1 MTPRFDDSSFTVA
14 IVGCG
19 GFIGSH
25 LLDAVLERT
34 RWRVFGVDLDF
45 YRLQHRLNHER
56 CEFLCADLADPAVV
70 ERIAQFPL
78 VVNLAAIC
86 TPSRYMGEA
95 CEVIRSNYDHPA
107 ALAEA
112 CAKSGAWLVHFST
125 SEIYGKTAADSGEL
139 VEDSTPAVFGPV
151 TASRWSYATAK
162 LLAERFI
169 AGLSGLRWTVVRPF
183 NFVGPYMDFMPGV
196 DGEGIPRVL
205 ANFSTALLRGE
216 PLKLVN
222 GGKAKRC
229 FTSVHDAIDFL
240 FALFDAGL
248 GCALSFGVGDSPD
261 SGCKT
266 AAGAGHSG
274 RDAAGVSKVGSAPGA
289 SELKVGAAPGAG
301 VSKVGAAP
309 GAGELKVGAASNAG
323 VFSQAFNVGNA
334 GNEVSIAELA
344 QKMRTI
350 FAKVRGV
357 DVSSLPEPQS
367 VSGEEYYGAGYDDSM
382 RRMPSVAKAERLL
395 GFRARIPLDTALEES
410 LSWFVMHYSV

>member
-1 MTPRFDDSSFTVA
+1 MNLRLDDSSITVA

-70 ERIAQFPL
+70 ERIAKFPL

-112 CAKSGAWLVHFST
+112 CAKSGSWLVHFST
-125 SEIYGKTAADSGEL
+125 SEIYGKTTPDSGEL
-139 VEDSTPAVFGPV
+139 LEDETPAVFGPV

-169 AGLSGLRWTVVRPF
+169 AGLPGLRWTVVRPF

-229 FTSVHDAIDFL
+229 FTSVHDAVDFL
-240 FALFDAGL
+240 FALFDAGSDPER
-248 GCALSFGVGDSPD
+248 CDGV
-261 SGCKT
+261 
-266 AAGAGHSG
+266 
-274 RDAAGVSKVGSAPGA
+274 
-289 SELKVGAAPGAG
+289 L
-301 VSKVGAAP
+301 
-309 GAGELKVGAASNAG
+309 
-323 VFSQAFNVGNA
+323 SQAFNVGNA
-334 GNEVSIAELA
+334 ENEVSVAELA
-344 QKMRTI
+344 AKMRSI

-357 DVSSLPEPQS
+357 DVSTLPEPQV

-382 RRMPSVAKAERLL
+382 RRLPSVEKAQRLL
-395 GFRARIPLDTALEES
+395 GFEAAIPLDTALEES
-410 LSWFVMHYSV
+410 LSWFVKHYSV

>member
-1 MTPRFDDSSFTVA
+1 MLPQFDDTSVTVA

-25 LLDAVLERT
+25 LLDAILERT

-45 YRLQHRLNHER
+45 YRVQHRLNHER

-70 ERIAQFPL
+70 ERLAKFPL

-86 TPSRYMGEA
+86 TPSRYMAES

-107 ALAEA
+107 ALATA
-112 CAKSGAWLVHFST
+112 CARSGAWLVHFST
-125 SEIYGKTAADSGEL
+125 SEIYGRTAPDSGEL
-139 VEDSTPAVFGPV
+139 VEDSTPVLLGPV

-169 AGLSGLRWTVVRPF
+169 AGLPGLKWTVVRPF

-216 PLKLVN
+216 SLKLVN

-229 FTSVHDAIDFL
+229 FTSVHDAVDFL
-240 FALFDAGL
+240 FALFA
-248 GCALSFGVGDSPD
+248 
-261 SGCKT
+261 
-266 AAGAGHSG
+266 
-274 RDAAGVSKVGSAPGA
+274 
-289 SELKVGAAPGAG
+289 VGADPKRCGG
-301 VSKVGAAP
+301 V
-309 GAGELKVGAASNAG
+309 L
-323 VFSQAFNVGNA
+323 SQAFNVGNPA
-334 GNEVSIAELA
+334 NELSIAELA
-344 QKMRTI
+344 GKMRSI

-357 DVSSLPEPQS
+357 DVSTLPEPQV
-367 VSGEEYYGAGYDDSM
+367 VSGEEYYGVGYDDSM
-382 RRMPSVAKAERLL
+382 RRLPSVVKAERLL
-395 GFRARIPLDTALEES
+395 GFKARIPLDVALEES
-410 LSWFVMHYSV
+410 LSWFVKHYDTGASS

>member
-1 MTPRFDDSSFTVA
+1 MNLRFDDNSITVA

-45 YRLQHRLNHER
+45 YRLQHRLNDER
-56 CEFLCADLADPAVV
+56 CEFLCADLAEPVVV

-107 ALAEA
+107 ALATA
-112 CAKSGAWLVHFST
+112 CAKSGSWLVHFST
-125 SEIYGKTAADSGEL
+125 SEIYGRTAPDSGEL
-139 VEDSTPAVFGPV
+139 EEDSTPAVFGPV

-169 AGLSGLRWTVVRPF
+169 AGLPDLKWTVVRPF

-229 FTSVHDAIDFL
+229 FTSVHDAVDFL
-240 FALFDAGL
+240 FALF
-248 GCALSFGVGDSPD
+248 
-261 SGCKT
+261 
-266 AAGAGHSG
+266 AAGSG
-274 RDAAGVSKVGSAPGA
+274 TAP
-289 SELKVGAAPGAG
+289 
-301 VSKVGAAP
+301 
-309 GAGELKVGAASNAG
+309 G
-323 VFSQAFNVGNA
+323 VFSQAFNVGNSE
-334 GNEVSIAELA
+334 NEVSIAELA
-344 QKMRTI
+344 GKMRSI

-357 DVSSLPEPQS
+357 EVSTLPEPQI

-382 RRMPSVAKAERLL
+382 RRMPSVAKAQRLL
-395 GFRARIPLDTALEES
+395 GFKARIPLEVALEES
-410 LSWFVMHYSV
+410 LSWFVKHYDTGASS

>member
-1 MTPRFDDSSFTVA
+1 MLPQFDDTSVTVA

-25 LLDAVLERT
+25 LLDAILERT

-45 YRLQHRLNHER
+45 YRVQHRLNHER

-70 ERIAQFPL
+70 ERLAKFPL

-86 TPSRYMGEA
+86 TPSRYMAES

-107 ALAEA
+107 ALATA
-112 CAKSGAWLVHFST
+112 CARSGAWLVHFST
-125 SEIYGKTAADSGEL
+125 SEIYGRTAPDSGEL
-139 VEDSTPAVFGPV
+139 VEDSTPVLLGPV

-169 AGLSGLRWTVVRPF
+169 AGLPGLKWTVVRPF

-229 FTSVHDAIDFL
+229 FTSVHDAVDFL
-240 FALFDAGL
+240 FALFA
-248 GCALSFGVGDSPD
+248 
-261 SGCKT
+261 
-266 AAGAGHSG
+266 
-274 RDAAGVSKVGSAPGA
+274 
-289 SELKVGAAPGAG
+289 VGADPKRCGG
-301 VSKVGAAP
+301 I
-309 GAGELKVGAASNAG
+309 L
-323 VFSQAFNVGNA
+323 SQAFNVGNPA
-334 GNEVSIAELA
+334 NELSIAELA
-344 QKMRTI
+344 GKMRSI

-357 DVSSLPEPQS
+357 DVSTLPEPQV
-367 VSGEEYYGAGYDDSM
+367 VSGEEYYGVGYDDSM
-382 RRMPSVAKAERLL
+382 RRLPSVVKADSLL
-395 GFRARIPLDTALEES
+395 GFKARIPLDVALEES
-410 LSWFVMHYSV
+410 LSWFVKHYDTGASS

>member
-1 MTPRFDDSSFTVA
+1 MNPRFDDSSFTVA

-107 ALAEA
+107 ALAAA
-112 CAKSGAWLVHFST
+112 CARSGSWLVHFST
-125 SEIYGKTAADSGEL
+125 SEIYGKTAVESGEL

-169 AGLSGLRWTVVRPF
+169 AGLPGLRWTVVRPF

-229 FTSVHDAIDFL
+229 FTSVHDAVDFL
-240 FALFDAGL
+240 FALFAAG
-248 GCALSFGVGDSPD
+248 GGVASDPGSETAVNIG
-261 SGCKT
+261 SKT
-266 AAGAGHSG
+266 APS
-274 RDAAGVSKVGSAPGA
+274 
-289 SELKVGAAPGAG
+289 
-301 VSKVGAAP
+301 
-309 GAGELKVGAASNAG
+309 AG

-334 GNEVSIAELA
+334 ENEVSIAELA
-344 QKMRTI
+344 QKMRAI

-357 DVSSLPEPQS
+357 DVSTLPEPQS

-395 GFRARIPLDTALEES
+395 GFKARIPLDTALEES
-410 LSWFVMHYSV
+410 LSWFVKHYDVAETCHCEEP

>member
-1 MTPRFDDSSFTVA
+1 MNPRFDDSSFTVA

-34 RWRVFGVDLDF
+34 RWRVLGVDLDF

-70 ERIAQFPL
+70 ERIAQFPI

-112 CAKSGAWLVHFST
+112 CARSGAWLVHFST
-125 SEIYGKTAADSGEL
+125 SEIYGKTAVESGEL
-139 VEDSTPAVFGPV
+139 EEDSTPAVFGPV

-169 AGLSGLRWTVVRPF
+169 AGLPGLRWTVVRPF

-240 FALFDAGL
+240 FALFDTGL
-248 GCALSFGVGDSPD
+248 GCALSFGNEI
-261 SGCKT
+261 
-266 AAGAGHSG
+266 
-274 RDAAGVSKVGSAPGA
+274 APG
-289 SELKVGAAPGAG
+289 
-301 VSKVGAAP
+301 
-309 GAGELKVGAASNAG
+309 AG

-344 QKMRTI
+344 QKMRAI

-382 RRMPSVAKAERLL
+382 RRMPSVAKAKRLL

-410 LSWFVMHYSV
+410 LSWFVKHYSV

>member
-1 MTPRFDDSSFTVA
+1 MNLRLDDSSITVA

-45 YRLQHRLNHER
+45 YRLQHRLNRER

-70 ERIAQFPL
+70 ERIAKFPL

-112 CAKSGAWLVHFST
+112 CAKSGSWLVHFST
-125 SEIYGKTAADSGEL
+125 SEIYGKTTPDSGEL
-139 VEDSTPAVFGPV
+139 LEDETPAVFGPV
-151 TASRWSYATAK
+151 SASRWSYATAK

-169 AGLSGLRWTVVRPF
+169 AGLPGLRWTVVRPF

-229 FTSVHDAIDFL
+229 FTSVHDAVDFL
-240 FALFDAGL
+240 FALFDAGSDPER
-248 GCALSFGVGDSPD
+248 CDGV
-261 SGCKT
+261 
-266 AAGAGHSG
+266 
-274 RDAAGVSKVGSAPGA
+274 
-289 SELKVGAAPGAG
+289 L
-301 VSKVGAAP
+301 
-309 GAGELKVGAASNAG
+309 
-323 VFSQAFNVGNA
+323 SQAFNVGNA
-334 GNEVSIAELA
+334 ENEVSVAELA
-344 QKMRTI
+344 AKMRSI

-357 DVSSLPEPQS
+357 DVSTLPEPQV

-382 RRMPSVAKAERLL
+382 RRLPSVEKAQRLL
-395 GFRARIPLDTALEES
+395 GFKAAIPLDTALEES
-410 LSWFVMHYSV
+410 LSWFVKHYSV

>member
-1 MTPRFDDSSFTVA
+1 MNPRFDDSCITVA

-34 RWRVFGVDLDF
+34 RWRVLGVDLDF

-56 CEFLCADLADPAVV
+56 CEFLCADLADTAVV
-70 ERIAQFPL
+70 ERIARCPL

-125 SEIYGKTAADSGEL
+125 SEIYGKTSADSGEL
-139 VEDSTPAVFGPV
+139 FEDSTPAVFGPV
-151 TASRWSYATAK
+151 SASRWSYATAK

-169 AGLSGLRWTVVRPF
+169 AGLPGLRWTVVRPF

-248 GCALSFGVGDSPD
+248 GCALSFGVGDLPD
-261 SGCKT
+261 
-266 AAGAGHSG
+266 
-274 RDAAGVSKVGSAPGA
+274 A
-289 SELKVGAAPGAG
+289 SE
-301 VSKVGAAP
+301 SKVGAAP
-309 GAGELKVGAASNAG
+309 NAGCKTAPSIG
-323 VFSQAFNVGNA
+323 VFSQAFNVGNVE
-334 GNEVSIAELA
+334 NEVSIAELA
-344 QKMRTI
+344 QKMRAI
-350 FAKVRGV
+350 FAKVRGI
-357 DVSSLPEPQS
+357 DVSTLPEPQS

-410 LSWFVMHYSV
+410 LSWFVKHYSV

>member
-1 MTPRFDDSSFTVA
+1 MLPQFDDTSVTVA

-25 LLDAVLERT
+25 LLDAILERT

-45 YRLQHRLNHER
+45 YRVQHRLNHER

-70 ERIAQFPL
+70 ERLAKFPL

-86 TPSRYMGEA
+86 TPSRYMAES

-107 ALAEA
+107 ALATA
-112 CAKSGAWLVHFST
+112 CARSGAWLVHFST
-125 SEIYGKTAADSGEL
+125 SEIYGRTAPDSGEL
-139 VEDSTPAVFGPV
+139 VEDSTPVLLGPV

-169 AGLSGLRWTVVRPF
+169 AGLPGLKWTVVRPF

-229 FTSVHDAIDFL
+229 FTSVHDAVDFL
-240 FALFDAGL
+240 FALFA
-248 GCALSFGVGDSPD
+248 
-261 SGCKT
+261 
-266 AAGAGHSG
+266 
-274 RDAAGVSKVGSAPGA
+274 
-289 SELKVGAAPGAG
+289 VGADPKRCGG
-301 VSKVGAAP
+301 V
-309 GAGELKVGAASNAG
+309 L
-323 VFSQAFNVGNA
+323 SQAFNVGNPA
-334 GNEVSIAELA
+334 NELSIAELA
-344 QKMRTI
+344 GKMRSI

-357 DVSSLPEPQS
+357 DVSTLPEPQV
-367 VSGEEYYGAGYDDSM
+367 VSGEEYYGVGYDDSM
-382 RRMPSVAKAERLL
+382 RRLPSVVKAESLL
-395 GFRARIPLDTALEES
+395 GFKARIPLDVALEES
-410 LSWFVMHYSV
+410 LSWFVKHYDTGASS

>member
-125 SEIYGKTAADSGEL
+125 SEIYGKTAAVSGEL

-162 LLAERFI
+162 LLAERYI
-169 AGLSGLRWTVVRPF
+169 AGLPGLRWTVVRPF

-261 SGCKT
+261 AGCKT

-274 RDAAGVSKVGSAPGA
+274 RNAAGV
-289 SELKVGAAPGAG
+289 LKVGAAP
-301 VSKVGAAP
+301 
-309 GAGELKVGAASNAG
+309 NAG
-323 VFSQAFNVGNA
+323 VFSQAFNVGNPE
-334 GNEVSIAELA
+334 NEVSIAELA

-410 LSWFVMHYSV
+410 LSWFVKHYSV

>member
-1 MTPRFDDSSFTVA
+1 MLPQFDDTSVTVA

-25 LLDAVLERT
+25 LLDAILERT
-34 RWRVFGVDLDF
+34 RWRVFGVDFDF
-45 YRLQHRLNHER
+45 YRVQHRLNHER

-70 ERIAQFPL
+70 ERLAKFPL

-86 TPSRYMGEA
+86 TPSRYMAES

-107 ALAEA
+107 ALATA
-112 CAKSGAWLVHFST
+112 CARSGAWLVHFST
-125 SEIYGKTAADSGEL
+125 SEIYGRTAPDSGEL
-139 VEDSTPAVFGPV
+139 VEDSTPVLLGPV

-169 AGLSGLRWTVVRPF
+169 AGLPGLKWTVVRPF

-229 FTSVHDAIDFL
+229 FTSVHDAVDFL
-240 FALFDAGL
+240 FALFA
-248 GCALSFGVGDSPD
+248 
-261 SGCKT
+261 
-266 AAGAGHSG
+266 
-274 RDAAGVSKVGSAPGA
+274 
-289 SELKVGAAPGAG
+289 VGADPKRCGG
-301 VSKVGAAP
+301 I
-309 GAGELKVGAASNAG
+309 L
-323 VFSQAFNVGNA
+323 SQAFNVGNPA
-334 GNEVSIAELA
+334 NELSIAELA
-344 QKMRTI
+344 GKMRSI

-357 DVSSLPEPQS
+357 DVSTLPEPQV
-367 VSGEEYYGAGYDDSM
+367 VSGEEYYGVGYDDSM
-382 RRMPSVAKAERLL
+382 RRLPSVVKAESLL
-395 GFRARIPLDTALEES
+395 GFKARIPLDVALEES
-410 LSWFVMHYSV
+410 LSWFVKHYDTGASS

>member
-1 MTPRFDDSSFTVA
+1 MTSRFDDSSFTVA

-169 AGLSGLRWTVVRPF
+169 AGLPGLRWTVVRPF

-261 SGCKT
+261 AGCKT

-274 RDAAGVSKVGSAPGA
+274 RDAV
-289 SELKVGAAPGAG
+289 G

-309 GAGELKVGAASNAG
+309 NAG

-357 DVSSLPEPQS
+357 DVSTLPEPQA
-367 VSGEEYYGAGYDDSM
+367 VAGEEYYGAGYDDSM

-410 LSWFVMHYSV
+410 LSWFVKHYSV

>member
-1 MTPRFDDSSFTVA
+1 MLPQFDDTSVTVA

-25 LLDAVLERT
+25 LLDAILERT

-45 YRLQHRLNHER
+45 YRVQHRLNHER

-70 ERIAQFPL
+70 ERLAKFPL

-86 TPSRYMGEA
+86 TPSRYMAES
-95 CEVIRSNYDHPA
+95 CEVIRSTYDHPA
-107 ALAEA
+107 ALATA
-112 CAKSGAWLVHFST
+112 CARSGAWLVHFST
-125 SEIYGKTAADSGEL
+125 SEIYGRTAPDSGEL
-139 VEDSTPAVFGPV
+139 VEDSTPVLLGPV

-169 AGLSGLRWTVVRPF
+169 AGLPGLKWTVVRPF

-229 FTSVHDAIDFL
+229 FTSVHDAVDFL
-240 FALFDAGL
+240 FALFA
-248 GCALSFGVGDSPD
+248 
-261 SGCKT
+261 
-266 AAGAGHSG
+266 
-274 RDAAGVSKVGSAPGA
+274 
-289 SELKVGAAPGAG
+289 VGADPKRCGG
-301 VSKVGAAP
+301 V
-309 GAGELKVGAASNAG
+309 L
-323 VFSQAFNVGNA
+323 SQAFNVGNPA
-334 GNEVSIAELA
+334 NELSIAELA
-344 QKMRTI
+344 GKMRSI

-357 DVSSLPEPQS
+357 DVSTLPEPQV
-367 VSGEEYYGAGYDDSM
+367 VSGEEYYGVGYDDSM
-382 RRMPSVAKAERLL
+382 RRLPSVVKADSLL
-395 GFRARIPLDTALEES
+395 GFKARIPLDVALEES
-410 LSWFVMHYSV
+410 LSWFVKHYDTGASS

>member
-1 MTPRFDDSSFTVA
+1 MLPQFDDTSVTVA

-25 LLDAVLERT
+25 LLDAILERT

-45 YRLQHRLNHER
+45 YRVQHRLNHER

-70 ERIAQFPL
+70 ERLAKFPL

-86 TPSRYMGEA
+86 TPSRYMAES

-107 ALAEA
+107 ALATA
-112 CAKSGAWLVHFST
+112 CARSGAWLVHFST
-125 SEIYGKTAADSGEL
+125 SEIYGRTAPDSGEL
-139 VEDSTPAVFGPV
+139 VEDSTPVLLGPV

-169 AGLSGLRWTVVRPF
+169 AGLPGLKWTVVRPF

-229 FTSVHDAIDFL
+229 FTSVHDAVDFL
-240 FALFDAGL
+240 FALFA
-248 GCALSFGVGDSPD
+248 
-261 SGCKT
+261 
-266 AAGAGHSG
+266 
-274 RDAAGVSKVGSAPGA
+274 
-289 SELKVGAAPGAG
+289 VGADPKRCGG
-301 VSKVGAAP
+301 V
-309 GAGELKVGAASNAG
+309 L
-323 VFSQAFNVGNA
+323 SQAFNVGNPA
-334 GNEVSIAELA
+334 NELSIAELA
-344 QKMRTI
+344 GKMRSI

-357 DVSSLPEPQS
+357 DVSTLPEPQV
-367 VSGEEYYGAGYDDSM
+367 VSGEEYYGVGYDDSM
-382 RRMPSVAKAERLL
+382 RRLPSVVKADSLL
-395 GFRARIPLDTALEES
+395 GFKARIPLDVALEES
-410 LSWFVMHYSV
+410 LSWFVKHYDTGASS

>member
-1 MTPRFDDSSFTVA
+1 MNLRFDDSSITVA

-25 LLDAVLERT
+25 LFDAVLERT
-34 RWRVFGVDLDF
+34 RWRVLGVDLDF

-56 CEFLCADLADPAVV
+56 CEFLGADLADPAVV

-107 ALAEA
+107 ALATA
-112 CAKSGAWLVHFST
+112 CAKSGSWLVHFST
-125 SEIYGKTAADSGEL
+125 SEIYGRTAPDSGEL

-151 TASRWSYATAK
+151 AASRWSYATAK

-169 AGLSGLRWTVVRPF
+169 AGLPGLKWTVVRPF

-229 FTSVHDAIDFL
+229 FTSIHDAIDFM
-240 FALFDAGL
+240 FALF
-248 GCALSFGVGDSPD
+248 
-261 SGCKT
+261 
-266 AAGAGHSG
+266 AAGSG
-274 RDAAGVSKVGSAPGA
+274 AQD
-289 SELKVGAAPGAG
+289 
-301 VSKVGAAP
+301 
-309 GAGELKVGAASNAG
+309 AG
-323 VFSQAFNVGNA
+323 VFSQAFNVGNSE
-334 GNEVSIAELA
+334 NEVSIAELA
-344 QKMRTI
+344 GKMRSI

-357 DVSSLPEPQS
+357 DVSTLPEPQV

-395 GFRARIPLDTALEES
+395 GFKARIPLDVALEES
-410 LSWFVMHYSV
+410 LSWFVKHYSVEQ

>member
-1 MTPRFDDSSFTVA
+1 MNLRFDDSSVTVA

-56 CEFLCADLADPAVV
+56 CEFQGADLADPAVV
-70 ERIAQFPL
+70 ERIAKFPL

-112 CAKSGAWLVHFST
+112 CAKSGSWLVHFST
-125 SEIYGKTAADSGEL
+125 SEIYGRTAPDSGEL
-139 VEDSTPAVFGPV
+139 LEDSTSAVLGPV
-151 TASRWSYATAK
+151 AASRWSYATAK

-169 AGLSGLRWTVVRPF
+169 AGLPGLRWTVVRPF

-222 GGKAKRC
+222 EGSAKRC
-229 FTSVHDAIDFL
+229 FTSVHDAVDFL
-240 FALFDAGL
+240 FALFA
-248 GCALSFGVGDSPD
+248 
-261 SGCKT
+261 
-266 AAGAGHSG
+266 
-274 RDAAGVSKVGSAPGA
+274 
-289 SELKVGAAPGAG
+289 
-301 VSKVGAAP
+301 
-309 GAGELKVGAASNAG
+309 AASDPERGAG
-323 VFSQAFNVGNA
+323 VFSQAFNVGNPE
-334 GNEVSIAELA
+334 NEVSVAELA
-344 QKMRTI
+344 AKMRRI
-350 FAKVRGV
+350 YAEIRGV
-357 DVSSLPEPQS
+357 DVSTLPEPQM

-382 RRMPSVAKAERLL
+382 RRLPNVEKAGRLL
-395 GFRARIPLDTALEES
+395 GFRATTPIDVCLRES
-410 LSWFVMHYSV
+410 LTWFVKHYSV

>member
-1 MTPRFDDSSFTVA
+1 MNPRFDDSSFTVA

-125 SEIYGKTAADSGEL
+125 SEIYGRTSPDSGEL
-139 VEDSTPAVFGPV
+139 IEDETPAGFGPV

-169 AGLSGLRWTVVRPF
+169 AGLPGLKWTVVRPF

-229 FTSVHDAIDFL
+229 FTSVHDAVDFL
-240 FALFDAGL
+240 FALF
-248 GCALSFGVGDSPD
+248 
-261 SGCKT
+261 
-266 AAGAGHSG
+266 AAG
-274 RDAAGVSKVGSAPGA
+274 
-289 SELKVGAAPGAG
+289 GAATDTG
-301 VSKVGAAP
+301 SR
-309 GAGELKVGAASNAG
+309 AASG

-334 GNEVSIAELA
+334 ENEVSIAELA
-344 QKMRTI
+344 QKMRAI

-357 DVSSLPEPQS
+357 DVSTLPEPQS

-382 RRMPSVAKAERLL
+382 RRMPSVAKAENLL
-395 GFRARIPLDTALEES
+395 GFKARIPL
-410 LSWFVMHYSV
+410 

>member
-1 MTPRFDDSSFTVA
+1 MLPQFDDTSVTVA

-25 LLDAVLERT
+25 LLDAILERT

-45 YRLQHRLNHER
+45 YRVQHRLNHER

-70 ERIAQFPL
+70 ERLAKFPL

-86 TPSRYMGEA
+86 TPSRYMAES

-107 ALAEA
+107 ALATA
-112 CAKSGAWLVHFST
+112 CARSGAWLVHFST
-125 SEIYGKTAADSGEL
+125 SEIYGRTAPDSGEL
-139 VEDSTPAVFGPV
+139 VEDSTPVLLGPV

-169 AGLSGLRWTVVRPF
+169 AGLPGLKWTVVRPF

-229 FTSVHDAIDFL
+229 FTSVHDAVDFL
-240 FALFDAGL
+240 FALFA
-248 GCALSFGVGDSPD
+248 
-261 SGCKT
+261 
-266 AAGAGHSG
+266 
-274 RDAAGVSKVGSAPGA
+274 
-289 SELKVGAAPGAG
+289 VGADPKRCGG
-301 VSKVGAAP
+301 V
-309 GAGELKVGAASNAG
+309 L
-323 VFSQAFNVGNA
+323 SQAFNVGNPA
-334 GNEVSIAELA
+334 NELSIAELA
-344 QKMRTI
+344 GKMRSI

-357 DVSSLPEPQS
+357 DVSTLPEPQV
-367 VSGEEYYGAGYDDSM
+367 VSGEEYYGVGYDDSM
-382 RRMPSVAKAERLL
+382 RRLPSVVKADSLL
-395 GFRARIPLDTALEES
+395 GFKARIPLEVALEES
-410 LSWFVMHYSV
+410 LSWFVKHYDTGASS